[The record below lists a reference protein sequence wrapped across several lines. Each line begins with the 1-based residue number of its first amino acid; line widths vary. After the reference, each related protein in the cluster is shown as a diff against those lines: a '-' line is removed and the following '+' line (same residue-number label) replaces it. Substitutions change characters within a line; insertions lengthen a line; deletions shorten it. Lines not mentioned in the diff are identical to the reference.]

1 MGTPEYCPLS
11 RRQAITNIID
21 SVAQEQAA
29 LSMILSAEGDKL
41 RRLICTPEVCPEQL
55 LAANRSI
62 EKPSTPF
69 PGWKRSCSPN
79 WSSLRTACVPPA
91 PTTSAALHVLNNGG
105 KGMAFA
111 MPFLHERAGY
121 PPRFW

>member
-41 RRLICTPEVCPEQL
+41 RRLICSPEVCPELL
-55 LAANRSI
+55 LAANRSV
-62 EKPSTPF
+62 EKTINAVSRLEMVLQSKLELFEDCLCPSPHHD
-69 PGWKRSCSPN
+69 SCA
-79 WSSLRTACVPPA
+79 ACA
-91 PTTSAALHVLNNGG
+91 
-105 KGMAFA
+105 
-111 MPFLHERAGY
+111 E
-121 PPRFW
+121 

>member
-62 EKPSTPF
+62 DKTINAVSRLETVLQSKLELFEDCLCPT
-69 PGWKRSCSPN
+69 SPHHECCA
-79 WSSLRTACVPPA
+79 ACA
-91 PTTSAALHVLNNGG
+91 
-105 KGMAFA
+105 
-111 MPFLHERAGY
+111 E
-121 PPRFW
+121 

>member
-62 EKPSTPF
+62 EKTINAVSRLETVLICS
-69 PGWKRSCSPN
+69 RVISC
-79 WSSLRTACVPPA
+79 WSSTFFFL
-91 PTTSAALHVLNNGG
+91 TSRDV
-105 KGMAFA
+105 
-111 MPFLHERAGY
+111 
-121 PPRFW
+121 

>member
-1 MGTPEYCPLS
+1 MGTPECYPLS

-41 RRLICTPEVCPEQL
+41 RRLICSPEVCPELL

-62 EKPSTPF
+62 EKTINAVSRLETVLQSKLELFEDCLCPT
-69 PGWKRSCSPN
+69 SPHHECCA
-79 WSSLRTACVPPA
+79 ACA
-91 PTTSAALHVLNNGG
+91 
-105 KGMAFA
+105 
-111 MPFLHERAGY
+111 E
-121 PPRFW
+121 